1 MSQDGPYSLAE
12 ATAELRRQ
20 QERLQAVSTR
30 LEEVKTKVMS
40 KDGMITVTL
49 DSQGSVSS
57 VAFNTTK
64 FRRMAPA
71 ELGAALV
78 QVIKQAQTQARDEVM
93 SAYRSFLP
101 SGMGL
106 DDLLSGKGDFN
117 SMFDDAVRRAENML
131 AHGPAG
137 DLRQAAAKRQS
148 ATNRPAATNGQ
159 SATNRGGSNGR

>member
-159 SATNRGGSNGR
+159 SAANRGGSNGR

>member
-1 MSQDGPYSLAE
+1 MSFDGNYSLEE

-20 QERLQAVSTR
+20 QERLQAVRSR
-30 LEEVKTKVMS
+30 LDEVKTKVMS

-57 VAFNTTK
+57 IAFNTTK

-78 QVIKQAQTQARDEVM
+78 QVILQAQTQAREQVM
-93 SAYRSFLP
+93 SAYRGMMP
-101 SGMGL
+101 SGLGL
-106 DDLLSGKGDFN
+106 DGLLSGKGDFN
-117 SMFDDAVRRAENML
+117 SMFDDAVRRADNML

-137 DLRQAAAKRQS
+137 DLRQAAAKRP
-148 ATNRPAATNGQ
+148 AAANRPPSTNGHSPVHREG
-159 SATNRGGSNGR
+159 SA